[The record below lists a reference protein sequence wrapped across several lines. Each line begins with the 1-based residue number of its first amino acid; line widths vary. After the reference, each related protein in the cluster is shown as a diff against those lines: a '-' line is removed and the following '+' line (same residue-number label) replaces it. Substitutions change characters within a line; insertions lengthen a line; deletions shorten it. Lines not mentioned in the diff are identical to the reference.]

1 MNQQPEALHW
11 AEWLDDLFDADG
23 EPKAAAAELRRLH
36 EENEALRKQLK
47 HAELAASAEAS
58 IVDELQAELQ
68 EQARVNGIG
77 SERELKLMA
86 ENEALRKDA
95 EHHHLLILSVEEA
108 MKNGVLPIDVEA
120 AYAAMKGQS

>member
-1 MNQQPEALHW
+1 MNQQPEALRL
-11 AEWLDDLFDADG
+11 ADLIYEKPDSDG
-23 EPKAAAAELRRLH
+23 HCIEAAKELRRLH
-36 EENEALRKQLK
+36 AENEALRKQLK

-58 IVDELQAELQ
+58 IADELQAELQ

-77 SERELKLMA
+77 SERESKLMA

-95 EHHHLLILSVEEA
+95 EHRHLLILSVEEA